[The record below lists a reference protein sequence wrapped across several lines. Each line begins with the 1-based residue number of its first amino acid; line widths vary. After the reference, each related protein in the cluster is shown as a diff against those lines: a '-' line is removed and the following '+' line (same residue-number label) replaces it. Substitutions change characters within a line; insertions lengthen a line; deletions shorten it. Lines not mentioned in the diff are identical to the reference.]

1 MMLRRDVSGLPI
13 LDQSGRLVGMLTAGD
28 LLRRVEVGMADRDRS
43 GWRTFLRG
51 SSLTGSPALV

>member
-1 MMLRRDVSGLPI
+1 MLRQDVSGLLI

-28 LLRRVEVGMADRDRS
+28 LLRRVEVGTADPDRS

-51 SSLTGSPALV
+51 NSLTGSPALV